1 MDKENDYKRGRQVV
15 SAMHV
20 QGAVASAH
28 IATLRA
34 DGSGFAEATLG
45 GIKLGLGLDAALVAV
60 VALLVA
66 AGLRTVRATRR
77 G

>member
-1 MDKENDYKRGRQVV
+1 MPITDTALDPDTPTAAATEP
-15 SAMHV
+15 A
-20 QGAVASAH
+20 AAPAAH
-28 IATLRA
+28 IAALRA

-66 AGLRTVRATRR
+66 AGLRTTRR
-77 G
+77 R